1 MSVHTEGHEENLLVG
16 TQIQSLTMSGPL
28 DGALESASCWPS
40 LVSLCPSL
48 CLLRAT
54 LMPILD
60 TFAVSCDVVGMPHKE
75 LERRANVSLLRL
87 LLCL

>member
-1 MSVHTEGHEENLLVG
+1 MLVHTEGHEENLLVG

-48 CLLRAT
+48 CLLCAALIRQT
-54 LMPILD
+54 G
-60 TFAVSCDVVGMPHKE
+60 FAF
-75 LERRANVSLLRL
+75 ERQDPQALRQL
-87 LLCL
+87 WGPFWIRLPYPVM